1 LRKKKKKYANVI
13 MLLLIL
19 FVLFFIVL
27 QDRSLKVSVDELV
40 SSYISDI
47 SASDKKFLNK
57 EIELTGGIKSFLQ
70 FASGKSLLELRTEND
85 ELKLYCILM
94 NKETEEKAS
103 TLTAGTLITVYGKC
117 LGIKDYKFPNSIYI
131 EAERIK

>member
-1 LRKKKKKYANVI
+1 

-27 QDRSLKVSVDELV
+27 QDKSIKVSADELV
-40 SSYISDI
+40 NSYSLDI

-70 FASGKSLLELRTEND
+70 FESEKSLLELRTTND
-85 ELKLYCILM
+85 GLKLYCILM

-103 TLTAGTLITVYGKC
+103 ILTAGTPVTVYGKC
-117 LGIKDYKFPNSIYI
+117 LGLKDYKFPNSIYI
-131 EAERIK
+131 EVEQIK

>member
-1 LRKKKKKYANVI
+1 

-27 QDRSLKVSVDELV
+27 QDKSIKVSADELV
-40 SSYISDI
+40 NSYSLDI
-47 SASDKKFLNK
+47 SASDKRFLNK

-70 FASGKSLLELRTEND
+70 FESDKSLLELRTMND

-94 NKETEEKAS
+94 NNEAEERAS
-103 TLTAGTLITVYGKC
+103 TLTVGTTVTVYGKC

-131 EAERIK
+131 EVEQIK

>member
-1 LRKKKKKYANVI
+1 

-27 QDRSLKVSVDELV
+27 QDKSIKVSADELV
-40 SSYISDI
+40 NSYISDI

-57 EIELTGGIKSFLQ
+57 EMELTGGIKSFLQ
-70 FASGKSLLELRTEND
+70 FESDKSLLELRTAND

-103 TLTAGTLITVYGKC
+103 TLTAGTPVTVYGKC
-117 LGIKDYKFPNSIYI
+117 LGIKEYKFPNSIYF
-131 EAERIK
+131 EVEQIK

>member
-1 LRKKKKKYANVI
+1 

-27 QDRSLKVSVDELV
+27 QDKSIKVSSDELV
-40 SSYISDI
+40 NSYSLDI

-57 EIELTGGIKSFLQ
+57 EMELTGGIKSFLQ
-70 FASGKSLLELRTEND
+70 FESEKSLLELRTAND

-94 NKETEEKAS
+94 NKETEEKVS
-103 TLTAGTLITVYGKC
+103 TLTAGTPITVYDKC
-117 LGIKDYKFPNSIYI
+117 LGIKDYKFTNSIYI
-131 EAERIK
+131 EVEQIK

>member
-1 LRKKKKKYANVI
+1 

-27 QDRSLKVSVDELV
+27 RDTSIKVSADELV

-47 SASDKKFLNK
+47 SASDKRFFNK
-57 EIELTGGIKSFLQ
+57 KIELTGGIKSFLQ
-70 FASGKSLLELRTEND
+70 FESEKSLLELKSAND

-103 TLTAGTLITVYGKC
+103 TLTAGTNVTVFGKC

-131 EAERIK
+131 EVERIK

>member
-1 LRKKKKKYANVI
+1 

-27 QDRSLKVSVDELV
+27 QDRGIKVSADELV
-40 SSYISDI
+40 NSYSLDI
-47 SASDKKFLNK
+47 SSSDKRFLNK

-70 FASGKSLLELRTEND
+70 FESDKSLLELKTAND

-94 NKETEEKAS
+94 KEETEEKAS

-131 EAERIK
+131 ETERIK

>member
-1 LRKKKKKYANVI
+1 

-27 QDRSLKVSVDELV
+27 RDTSIKVSADELV

-57 EIELTGGIKSFLQ
+57 EIELKGGIQSFLQ
-70 FASGKSLLELRTEND
+70 FESDKSLIELRTAND

-103 TLTAGTLITVYGKC
+103 TLTAGTPVTVLGKC
-117 LGIKDYKFPNSIYI
+117 LGLKDYKFPKSIYI

>member
-1 LRKKKKKYANVI
+1 

-27 QDRSLKVSVDELV
+27 KDRSIKVSADELV

-47 SASDKKFLNK
+47 PASDKKFLNK
-57 EIELTGGIKSFLQ
+57 EIELTREIKSFLQ
-70 FASGKSLLELRTEND
+70 FESDKSLLELKTAND
-85 ELKLYCILM
+85 ELKLYCLLM

-131 EAERIK
+131 EAEIIK

>member
-1 LRKKKKKYANVI
+1 

-27 QDRSLKVSVDELV
+27 KDKITKVSADELV
-40 SSYISDI
+40 NSYSLDI

-57 EIELTGGIKSFLQ
+57 EMELTGGIKSLLQ
-70 FASGKSLLELRTEND
+70 FESDKSLLELRTAND

-103 TLTAGTLITVYGKC
+103 TLTTGTPVTVYGRC
-117 LGIKDYKFPNSIYI
+117 LGIKEYKFPNSIYI
-131 EAERIK
+131 EVEQIK

>member
-1 LRKKKKKYANVI
+1 

-27 QDRSLKVSVDELV
+27 QDKSIKVSADELV
-40 SSYISDI
+40 NSYSLDI
-47 SASDKKFLNK
+47 SSSDKKFLNK

-70 FASGKSLLELRTEND
+70 FESDNSLLELRTAND

-94 NKETEEKAS
+94 NKKAEDKVS
-103 TLTAGTLITVYGKC
+103 ILTAGTPVTVYGKC
-117 LGIKDYKFPNSIYI
+117 LGLKDYKVPNSICI
-131 EAERIK
+131 EVEQIK

>member
-1 LRKKKKKYANVI
+1 

-27 QDRSLKVSVDELV
+27 QDKSIKVSADELIN
-40 SSYISDI
+40 SYISDI
-47 SASDKKFLNK
+47 SVSDKKFLNK
-57 EIELTGGIKSFLQ
+57 ELELTGEIQSFLQ
-70 FASGKSLLELRTEND
+70 FESDKSLLELKTANN

-94 NKETEEKAS
+94 NKETEEKVS

-117 LGIKDYKFPNSIYI
+117 LGIKVYKFPNSIYI
-131 EAERIK
+131 EVAQIK

>member
-27 QDRSLKVSVDELV
+27 QDKSIKVSADELV
-40 SSYISDI
+40 SSYSLDI
-47 SASDKKFLNK
+47 SSSDKKFLNE

-70 FASGKSLLELRTEND
+70 FENDKSLLELRTAND

-94 NKETEEKAS
+94 NKETEEKVS
-103 TLTAGTLITVYGKC
+103 TLTAGTLVTVYGKC

-131 EAERIK
+131 EVAQIK

>member
-1 LRKKKKKYANVI
+1 

-27 QDRSLKVSVDELV
+27 KDRSLKVISEQIVK
-40 SSYISDI
+40 SYTSDI
-47 SASDKKFLNK
+47 KTADTNFLNK
-57 EIELTGGIKSFLQ
+57 KIELSGKVKSFFQ
-70 FASGKSLLELRTEND
+70 FEVEKSLLELETGNS
-85 ELKLYCILM
+85 ELRLFCLLM
-94 NKETEEKAS
+94 NKETEDKAS
-103 TLTAGTLITVYGKC
+103 LLTTGTIVTIFGKC

>member
-1 LRKKKKKYANVI
+1 

-27 QDRSLKVSVDELV
+27 QDESIKVSADELV
-40 SSYISDI
+40 SSYSLDI
-47 SASDKKFLNK
+47 SSADKKFLNK
-57 EIELTGGIKSFLQ
+57 EIELTEGIKSFLQ
-70 FASGKSLLELRTEND
+70 FESDKSLLELRTEND

-103 TLTAGTLITVYGKC
+103 TLTAGTPVTVYGKC
-117 LGIKDYKFPNSIYI
+117 LGLKDYKFPNSIYI
-131 EAERIK
+131 EVEQIK